1 MRNNNDSGTMTLEV
15 ESLEINSRSPAVLDG
30 KQSMRMFP
38 EVSEVAAANGPLQPE
53 RQPSS
58 GKPPRSMDHAEAQ
71 EAKKAQAFP
80 IQGLLPAY
88 VVDKWIALHT
98 ARILCEVLT

>member
-38 EVSEVAAANGPLQPE
+38 EVPEVAV
-53 RQPSS
+53 
-58 GKPPRSMDHAEAQ
+58 RSREVKCLTSVL
-71 EAKKAQAFP
+71 EN
-80 IQGLLPAY
+80 
-88 VVDKWIALHT
+88 ALKFDQ
-98 ARILCEVLT
+98 